1 MAMKIHNSMSK
12 TKEEFKPIN
21 GNEVKMYACGIT
33 VYDDC
38 HIGHAK
44 QAITFD
50 IMKRY
55 LEYRGYHVT
64 YARNYTDVDDKII
77 ARANQ
82 LGINALEYS
91 KDRINEVERVMNL
104 LGVRTPDIEP
114 KASENIDNIID
125 FVAKLI
131 EKGYAYPSERGDVY
145 FSVKSFQVYGKLSKR
160 NPDDM
165 LNGVRKDVEEGKRD
179 PLDFALWKSAKEGEI
194 YWESPWGKG
203 RPGWHIECSAMNLRY
218 LGEQIDIHGG
228 GKDLI
233 FPHHE
238 NEIAQTEALTG
249 KKFANYWVH
258 NGLITINGQKM
269 SKSLGNSLTVKD
281 ALALYNPEVIKYM
294 LMQKHYAST
303 VDINDA
309 EFLQAEKHMYYFYN
323 TFKEID
329 KFIANYWEVAVEQ
342 GLKDLDLQA
351 LNDKIAKDAKLK
363 DSILK
368 DNILAEIEPNF
379 QEAMDDDFNTAVA
392 YANLFSIM
400 KYLNTLLADKKV
412 DNAMKAIMLK
422 LIKDKTVELYRLLA
436 IFELE
441 PDAFLTDLRNKY
453 LKKLNISSAE
463 IENKIEERKNAKAEK
478 NYALADEIRNHL
490 EEIGI
495 VLLDTK
501 EGTSWSIKELQ

>member
-1 MAMKIHNSMSK
+1 MKIHNSMSK
-12 TKEEFKPIN
+12 SKEEFIPMN
-21 GNEVKMYACGIT
+21 SPEVKMYACGIT

-50 IMKRY
+50 IIKRY
-55 LEYRGYHVT
+55 LTYKGYNVT
-64 YARNYTDVDDKII
+64 YVRNYTDVDDKII

-91 KDRINEVERVMNL
+91 QERINEVDRVMHL
-104 LGVRTPDIEP
+104 LGVKDPDVMP
-114 KASENIDNIID
+114 KASENIENIIK
-125 FVAKLI
+125 FVSSLI

-145 FSVKSFQVYGKLSKR
+145 YSVKSYPSYGKLSKR

-194 YWESPWGKG
+194 AWDSPWGKG
-203 RPGWHIECSAMNLRY
+203 RPGWHIECSAMNMRY

-249 KKFANYWVH
+249 KQFAKYWVH

-281 ALALYNPEVIKYM
+281 ALAKYNKEVIKYM

-309 EFLQAEKHMYYFYN
+309 EFLLAEKHMYYFYN
-323 TFKEID
+323 TINEID
-329 KFIANYWEVAVEQ
+329 KILSLTPANEDIVN
-342 GLKDLDLQA
+342 
-351 LNDKIAKDAKLK
+351 NDVLAK
-363 DSILK
+363 
-368 DNILAEIEPNF
+368 IEPDF
-379 QEAMDDDFNTAVA
+379 VEAMDDDFNTAEA
-392 YANLFSIM
+392 YANLFAIM
-400 KYLNTLLADKKV
+400 KYLNTIIQDKKMEIQTKS
-412 DNAMKAIMLK
+412 NILKA
-422 LIKDKTVELYRLLA
+422 IKDKIIMLYNILS
-436 IFELE
+436 IFEE
-441 PDAFLTDLRNKY
+441 KPNEFINDLKNKY
-453 LKKLNISSAE
+453 LNKLNISSEE
-463 IENKIEERKNAKAEK
+463 IENQIQERVAAKQNK
-478 NYALADEIRNHL
+478 DYALADSIRNEL
-490 EEIGI
+490 DAKGI
-495 VLLDTK
+495 VLLDSK
-501 EGTSWSIKELQ
+501 EGTTWSIKELQ